1 MAIQRN
7 EEIKCGNHIAVTSDF
22 NFTGTIIGLYKITDI
37 KASSR
42 IGSYCIDFDTD
53 EGAHSFTLIKN
64 DDFSSYKDICGE

>member
-7 EEIKCGNHIAVTSDF
+7 EEIKCGNHIAVTSYF

-42 IGSYCIDFDTD
+42 INNNVIHFDT
-53 EGAHSFTLIKN
+53 EGGEYTFKLIKN
-64 DDFSSYKDICGE
+64 DDFSDYKDICGE